1 MKISGNKQQIE
12 LIANYRKREMEEK
25 LYKEV
30 MERSCKPNDPINYK
44 PFSLGKLFSSFD
56 NAIRGVIF
64 LLKSEQNARVHA
76 IATILVGVAA
86 YILEVSRIEAA
97 VLFMAVI
104 LVFAIEIINT
114 AIEKVFDVL
123 HPEKHSLIRAVKD
136 AMAGAVLISAI
147 IAIVVA
153 LLIFLPYIKKLVL

>member
-1 MKISGNKQQIE
+1 
-12 LIANYRKREMEEK
+12 MEATSA
-25 LYKEV
+25 KETL
-30 MERSCKPNDPINYK
+30 ERSHRPNDPINYK
-44 PFSLGKLFSSFD
+44 PFDLKKLFSSFD

-76 IATILVGVAA
+76 IITILVGVAA
-86 YILEVSRIEAA
+86 YVLEVSRLEVA

-104 LVFAIEIINT
+104 LVFAVEIINT

-147 IAIVVA
+147 IATVVA